1 MSILDVFRAREV
13 EPLPKGVYHYNDHS
27 EFKGMRLHLRIE
39 DEGAGILIVNASRI
53 LYMNNTAT
61 ELLKMMLDGK
71 SKDEVIK
78 TMTKRYKVKKEIVE
92 KDFEEMKKTIKSF
105 IEATDVD
112 PETNMTEDAQGGM
125 PAHLSAPFKA
135 CLALTY
141 KCKNSCIFC
150 GAKKRNVKEL
160 KVEDWKKIIDKL
172 WNVGVPHIIFTGGEP
187 TEYEGLVELIEHA
200 EKTGIIT
207 GLFTNGI
214 KLKDNEYLKKL
225 VDAGLDHFQIRL
237 ESHDEKIH
245 NKIVGAETFKDTIEG
260 IKNAEKTPIF
270 LMTTTT
276 LVPENV
282 GDIEKTIEFIK
293 SLGVKVFACNA
304 KIYDKKPK
312 DANDGFEIKELEPIL
327 KKIAEIASKNDMRFI
342 WYSPTPY
349 DKLNPKKLG
358 LGKKQCGAANV
369 LIAVEPDG
377 TVLPCQTYP
386 KPIGNLLTDGFYA
399 IWNSQEAVRIRER
412 QFITDRCKKCGDL
425 PTCGGGCPV
434 LNDKGKFICSESI
447 SA

>member
-1 MSILDVFRAREV
+1 MSLLDIFRAREV
-13 EPLPKGVYHYNDHS
+13 APLPKGVYHYTDHP

-71 SKDEVIK
+71 SKADVIK
-78 TMTKRYKVKKEIVE
+78 TMTKRYKVNASTVE
-92 KDFEEMKKTIKSF
+92 KDFGSMKETIRSF
-105 IEATDVD
+105 VEATDID
-112 PETNMTEDAQGGM
+112 PESKLTDSAQGGM
-125 PAHLSAPFKA
+125 PSRLSAPFKA

-141 KCKNSCIFC
+141 KCGNSCVFC
-150 GAKKRNVKEL
+150 GARKRNTKEL
-160 KVEDWKKIIDKL
+160 KVEDWKKVIDKL
-172 WNVGVPHIIFTGGEP
+172 WSVGVPHVIFTGGEP
-187 TEYEGLVELIEHA
+187 TEYDGLIALIEYA

-207 GLFTNGI
+207 GLFTNGV
-214 KLKDNEYLKKL
+214 KLKDDGYLQKL
-225 VDAGLDHFQIRL
+225 IKAGIDHFQVRL
-237 ESHDEKIH
+237 ESHDENVH
-245 NKIVGAETFKDTIEG
+245 NKIVGAETFKDTVAG

-276 LVPENV
+276 LVPDNV
-282 GDIEKTIEFIK
+282 GDIEKTLGFIK

-304 KIYDKKPK
+304 KIYDKKEK
-312 DANDGFEIKELEPIL
+312 ENDGFEIKELEPIL
-327 KKIAEIASKNDMRFI
+327 TKISEFAKKNEMQFI

-377 TVLPCQTYP
+377 TVLPCQSHP
-386 KPIGNLLTDGFYA
+386 KPIGNLTTDGFYA
-399 IWNSQEAVRIRER
+399 IWNSHEAVRIRER
-412 QFITDRCKKCGDL
+412 GFITPKCKKCKDL
-425 PTCGGGCPV
+425 ATCGGGCPI
-434 LNDKGKFICSESI
+434 LNDKGKFLCSESI